1 MAASRAVTDS
11 GPASTDADPSS
22 MYPIERRDAETDRV
36 SQNNLKACEP
46 PEGPRPAR
54 VLRGAHEGVSHCAAK
69 MGSMEATTPATC
81 IRRHL
86 GETRSQQCQRR
97 GCANG
102 GASLQSRWGR
112 Q

>member
-1 MAASRAVTDS
+1 MSTGTDLS
-11 GPASTDADPSS
+11 G

-46 PEGPRPAR
+46 LSAPLQGPRPAR
-54 VLRGAHEGVSHCAAK
+54 GLRGAHEGVSHFAAK

-81 IRRHL
+81 IKHHL
-86 GETRSQQCQRR
+86 GGTRSQQCQRR

-102 GASLQSRWGR
+102 GASLQSRWER

>member
-1 MAASRAVTDS
+1 
-11 GPASTDADPSS
+11 
-22 MYPIERRDAETDRV
+22 MYPIERRDAETDSV
-36 SQNNLKACEP
+36 SQNNSKACEP
-46 PEGPRPAR
+46 LSAPLEGPRPAR
-54 VLRGAHEGVSHCAAK
+54 GLRQAHEGVSHCAAK

-81 IRRHL
+81 IKHHL